1 MELRMVEARADM
13 EGTLRL
19 QPVLDLAAAEGFMA
33 TILQAVHTDKV
44 LRLDAS
50 GVETL
55 TVPCMQI
62 IMSAGR
68 TYGVTV
74 TNPSE
79 VFKNA
84 FRDVALD
91 WPRDASECLENAAAE
106 PVPMV
111 MPEPVTMPEPMAMPT
126 VDFAEPVP

>member
-1 MELRMVEARADM
+1 MELRMVEARVDM

-33 TILQAVHTDKV
+33 TILQAVQTDKV

-50 GVETL
+50 GVEAL

-62 IMSAGR
+62 IMSAGG

-74 TNPSE
+74 ATPSE

-106 PVPMV
+106 PVPM
-111 MPEPVTMPEPMAMPT
+111 AMP
-126 VDFAEPVP
+126 DLMAVP